1 MGRVP
6 DEDSKPKYQL
16 NTYKESN
23 ECGQYEFLKI
33 YNLASSFKWKTTFVG
48 KKLRHYFVRNTQI
61 LSFFVLFYKEM
72 IICKTRD

>member
-33 YNLASSFKWKTTFVG
+33 YNLASSFKWKTTFFV
-48 KKLRHYFVRNTQI
+48 KKLRHYF
-61 LSFFVLFYKEM
+61 FVGIHRSYLLLFL
-72 IICKTRD
+72 

>member
-23 ECGQYEFLKI
+23 ECEQYEFLKI
-33 YNLASSFKWKTTFVG
+33 YNLASSFKWKTTFFG

-61 LSFFVLFYKEM
+61 LSSFFSFFLIK
-72 IICKTRD
+72 R

>member
-23 ECGQYEFLKI
+23 ECGEYDFFFKI
-33 YNLASSFKWKTTFVG
+33 HNLASSFKWKTTFFG

-61 LSFFVLFYKEM
+61 LSFFCFVF
-72 IICKTRD
+72 

>member
-33 YNLASSFKWKTTFVG
+33 YNLASSYKWKT
-48 KKLRHYFVRNTQI
+48 
-61 LSFFVLFYKEM
+61 SFFGKETTPLFY
-72 IICKTRD
+72 